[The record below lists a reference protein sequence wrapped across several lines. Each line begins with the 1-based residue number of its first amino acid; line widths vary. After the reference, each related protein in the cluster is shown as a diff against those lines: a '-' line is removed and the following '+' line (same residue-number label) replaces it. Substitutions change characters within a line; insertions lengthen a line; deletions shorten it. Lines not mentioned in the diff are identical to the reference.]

1 MVFDSILERGSMIVM
16 LLILANAVTAFIGMS
31 QIASI
36 LTPITALVVFGLVLG
51 LGWNNSWEYSRS
63 ELTFLGVSALLIG
76 LAVYGGSLTGFNLS
90 EVAPNVGILA
100 PIVSAVVPVGTGLV
114 VGLLVNLVIGG
125 AKYWADK

>member
-16 LLILANAVTAFIGMS
+16 LLILANAITAFIGMS

-36 LTPITALVVFGLVLG
+36 LTPVTALVVFGLVLG

-63 ELTFLGVSALLIG
+63 ELTFLAVSALLIG

>member
-16 LLILANAVTAFIGMS
+16 LLILANSAVAFLNMS
-31 QIASI
+31 QIASV
-36 LTPITALVVFGLVLG
+36 LTPITALTVFVLALL
-51 LGWNNSWEYSRS
+51 LGWDKQWEYARS
-63 ELTFLGVSALLIG
+63 ELTFLAVSALLIG

-90 EVAPNVGILA
+90 QVASNVGFLA
-100 PIVSAVVPVGTGLV
+100 PIVNAVIPVGTGLA